1 MAKALTRP
9 AARAR
14 TTSGFWCGASRPI
27 STAPAFSWRASSGV
41 PGPTCNTTSAAARAA
56 AGSAAMVAPAAAKA
70 SSAIQ
75 APAPAPAP
83 TPTARPALT
92 IFLTVSGV
100 AATRVSPAR
109 LSLGMKTLTMVG
121 FESGWDVGHGGAERA
136 STPPG
141 SYKRAAALAR
151 APAERGRT
159 GSAPAPGIYWRPS
172 VGAGRAPYGGRRVLD
187 AGGAR
192 AVGDGRPDQTTPAE
206 IERALAGDAAALAAL
221 VDELT
226 PVVQA
231 RVARVLLRRR
241 TTRDVRQEVEDL
253 TQEVFLALFAGGG
266 RVLRSWQPQ
275 RGLSLKNFVGLVAD
289 RQATSILRSG
299 KRSPW
304 TEEPTAVDDLDRP
317 ADDADPEARALSR
330 QQLRRLLELLRERLS
345 PLGWHLFD
353 LLFIQEK
360 TVTEVCRT
368 AEMSPEAVYAWR
380 SRLRRQARRLAR
392 RIESE
397 SR

>member
-1 MAKALTRP
+1 
-9 AARAR
+9 
-14 TTSGFWCGASRPI
+14 
-27 STAPAFSWRASSGV
+27 
-41 PGPTCNTTSAAARAA
+41 
-56 AGSAAMVAPAAAKA
+56 
-70 SSAIQ
+70 
-75 APAPAPAP
+75 
-83 TPTARPALT
+83 
-92 IFLTVSGV
+92 
-100 AATRVSPAR
+100 
-109 LSLGMKTLTMVG
+109 
-121 FESGWDVGHGGAERA
+121 
-136 STPPG
+136 
-141 SYKRAAALAR
+141 
-151 APAERGRT
+151 
-159 GSAPAPGIYWRPS
+159 
-172 VGAGRAPYGGRRVLD
+172 
-187 AGGAR
+187 
-192 AVGDGRPDQTTPAE
+192 VGDGRPDQTTPAE